1 MKNPYG
7 KTVKPENAY
16 AVYGNDPRL
25 PGWEWRVLKTYQSP
39 ERAAGNKFARAFCLV
54 TSPMTGP
61 AGDMGDTYLSDI
73 GGSLLSGTEVRG
85 DQHRA
90 KNATGGISIEDIL

>member
-1 MKNPYG
+1 
-7 KTVKPENAY
+7 
-16 AVYGNDPRL
+16 
-25 PGWEWRVLKTYQSP
+25 
-39 ERAAGNKFARAFCLV
+39 
-54 TSPMTGP
+54 MTGP